1 MQRDSKSHCLPCLF
15 FTTAESSAPQ
25 QQSYQTT
32 SLATQTQPQAG
43 SAGQTYA
50 TLNQPQAGQTYATQ
64 NQPQAGQTYATQ
76 NQPQAGSTGQTY
88 PQTQLYQPVAPHG
101 TSKTIIGYYGEHHLS
116 LQRIPYITAALF
128 D

>member
-1 MQRDSKSHCLPCLF
+1 MQNDSKSHWALSACLF
-15 FTTAESSAPQ
+15 LTTAESSAPQ

-50 TLNQPQAGQTYATQ
+50 TP

-88 PQTQLYQPVAPHG
+88 PQAQLFQPVAPHG
-101 TSKTIIGYYGEHHLS
+101 TSKTIIGYYGEHH
-116 LQRIPYITAALF
+116 
-128 D
+128 